1 MVREDE
7 LPGPQAPDSCDIA
20 VVGGGIVG
28 LAVARELAL
37 RRPRASVCVFERE
50 PELAR
55 HQSGHNSGVVHA
67 GIYYAPGSLKAKLC
81 VEGAAAMY
89 SFCERHGLPHERSG
103 KVIVALEERE
113 LPRLDE
119 LERRGR
125 ANGVPSLRRIDAH
138 QLHELEPHARGIAA
152 LHSPNSG
159 IVDYR
164 AVAGALAGELLEAG
178 AEVVTSCGVVRAE
191 TVGGGVRLTHS
202 HGGTLA
208 GNAVFCMGTRA
219 DELLP
224 PDGHDQLRILPFRGS
239 YLRLIG
245 ARADLVR
252 ALIYPVPDPSL
263 PFLGVHFTR
272 TIDGE
277 VLVGPTAIP
286 ALALDEEASVPARVR
301 GLWELLRWP
310 GSRHMMAHWW
320 RAGAAELAHALV
332 RSSLV
337 RAAARYVP
345 ELVTADVEPSFA
357 GIRAQALAR
366 DGSLVDDFVFSFSEH
381 AVHVRSAPSPGAT
394 ASLAIARHVADE
406 AEARVGL

>member
-1 MVREDE
+1 
-7 LPGPQAPDSCDIA
+7 LPGTEPPDSCDIA

-50 PELAR
+50 PELASQ
-55 HQSGHNSGVVHA
+55 QSGHNSGVIHA

-81 VEGAAAMY
+81 VEGAADMY

-103 KVIVALEERE
+103 KVIVAVEQRE
-113 LPRLDE
+113 LPLLQE
-119 LERRGR
+119 LERRGL
-125 ANGVPSLRRIDAH
+125 ANGVPGLRHIDAE
-138 QLHELEPHARGIAA
+138 QLRELEPHARGVAA

-164 AVAGALAGELLEAG
+164 AVARALAGELLEAG
-178 AEVVTSCGVVRAE
+178 AAVLAGCEVLRTDTAH
-191 TVGGGVRLTHS
+191 GGVRLTHA

-208 GNAVFCMGTRA
+208 RNAVFCMGTRA
-219 DELLP
+219 DELLAH
-224 PDGHDQLRILPFRGS
+224 DEHDQLRILPFRGS
-239 YLRLIG
+239 YLRLTP

-272 TIDGE
+272 TLEGE
-277 VLVGPTAIP
+277 VLIGPTAIP
-286 ALALDEEASVPARVR
+286 ALAIDQSASVAARAR
-301 GLWELLRWP
+301 GLWKLLRWP
-310 GSRHMMAHWW
+310 GSRRMMAHWW
-320 RAGAAELAHALV
+320 RAGAAELTHALV

-337 RAAARYVP
+337 RSAARYVP
-345 ELVTADVEPSFA
+345 ELTTADVEPSFS